1 MKTKVA
7 GDARL
12 TMVARWPLWPWGVS
26 LDNAGM
32 LSIQQK
38 FQFEVSEIPCALNG
52 MAHSGCTDP
61 TQATTRLVI
70 VLVGKIQ
77 KSGTGDNSFAKCKG
91 TCWSDRQN
99 WPDRSAWTTFKG
111 VPKYSGRT
119 EPKWSVP
126 FERFPKFLAER
137 KEPQVWTLPLPPL
150 WGFWPQ
156 MLPQTVVLLT

>member
-1 MKTKVA
+1 MKTKVT

-77 KSGTGDNSFAKCKG
+77 KSGTGDNSFASAKGHVGLTDRNDQTGQRGPPSKVFPNIPVGPNQNGPFHLKDFRNFWLNGKSPRFEHFLCPLFGDFDHKCCLK
-91 TCWSDRQN
+91 
-99 WPDRSAWTTFKG
+99 
-111 VPKYSGRT
+111 
-119 EPKWSVP
+119 
-126 FERFPKFLAER
+126 
-137 KEPQVWTLPLPPL
+137 L
-150 WGFWPQ
+150 WFC
-156 MLPQTVVLLT
+156 